1 MTLRELPKAE
11 WQPYFDQV
19 SKHLIGERAMVEIK
33 GLAFGDQRLAR
44 CLPLIGI
51 TYDGKDNILEVAM
64 DGLDHLIHAPHK
76 IIGSDGADGLE
87 SIEVVVNASQQSQVV
102 TLIKPLRYR
111 RRTTSGE

>member
-11 WQPYFDQV
+11 WRPYFDQV

-33 GLAFGDQRLAR
+33 GLAFGDRRLAR

-64 DGLDHLIHAPHK
+64 DGIDHLIHAPRK
-76 IIGSDGADGLE
+76 IIVSDGADGLE
-87 SIEVVVNASQQSQVV
+87 SIEVVNAKQQSQVV
-102 TLIKPLRYR
+102 TLVKPLRYR
-111 RRTTSGE
+111 RRTTNDQ